1 MTQCVTAVCIFQLFA
16 GLCSRIES
24 PLEFLGLYKTLNDDA
39 SRREHIP
46 ALAIAGSSTEE
57 QLLVAGRH
65 YADRQHVM
73 ASVLGDLINVVS
85 GVQVDRLEEIMD
97 ITLAAAIKFPTSN
110 KIQNLVVI
118 MMYYLLPLMQD
129 KPNYNV
135 LVKKKV
141 LGVMLGI
148 MERNKGTDSMLVKH
162 SFMVLWRMKIPED
175 LMCSFERTVDML
187 LATGEHYS
195 NHDVDE
201 YIQKS
206 VVHMLNT
213 LVCHIFGDVK
223 RQVGIKVIDSM
234 LAVVRSKVTR
244 SVCDEMLEVAWSVMW
259 NVTDETEENSQRFL
273 DRSGMELFLE
283 CKKKFGEKLDLLKN
297 MMGLLGNVAEVK
309 SCRYNFTID
318 EEKRFKMTTLFRR
331 RLMTSQ
337 FIEEF
342 SFLLDSGRDG
352 IEVSYNAAGVLAHI
366 ASDGAEVWSIET
378 PVREHVLE
386 RLERAVNR

>member
-1 MTQCVTAVCIFQLFA
+1 
-16 GLCSRIES
+16 
-24 PLEFLGLYKTLNDDA
+24 
-39 SRREHIP
+39 
-46 ALAIAGSSTEE
+46 
-57 QLLVAGRH
+57 
-65 YADRQHVM
+65 M

-118 MMYYLLPLMQD
+118 MMYYLLPLVQD
-129 KPNYNV
+129 KVNYNV
-135 LVKKKV
+135 LVKKRV

-195 NHDVDE
+195 NQDMDE

-223 RQVGIKVIDSM
+223 KQVGIRVIDSM
-234 LAVVRSKVTR
+234 LTVVRSKVTR
-244 SVCDEMLEVAWSVMW
+244 SVCDEILEVAWSVMW

-309 SCRYNFTID
+309 SCRS
-318 EEKRFKMTTLFRR
+318 KLFHFYYSKKTGKTYRHMR
-331 RLMTSQ
+331 TQLK
-337 FIEEF
+337 I
-342 SFLLDSGRDG
+342 
-352 IEVSYNAAGVLAHI
+352 
-366 ASDGAEVWSIET
+366 
-378 PVREHVLE
+378 
-386 RLERAVNR
+386 

>member
-1 MTQCVTAVCIFQLFA
+1 MHVA
-16 GLCSRIES
+16 GLCSRIDS

-46 ALAIAGSSTEE
+46 ALSIAGSSTEE

-65 YADRQHVM
+65 YADRQHVI

-85 GVQVDRLEEIMD
+85 GVQVDKLEEIMD
-97 ITLAAAIKFPTSN
+97 ITVSAALKFPTSN

-118 MMYYLLPLMQD
+118 MMYYLLPMVQD
-129 KPNYNV
+129 KQNYNV
-135 LVKKKV
+135 LVKKSV
-141 LGVMLGI
+141 LSMMLGI

-175 LMCSFERTVDML
+175 LLCSFERTVDML
-187 LATGEHYS
+187 LSTGEHYS

-223 RQVGIKVIDSM
+223 KQVGIKVIDSM

-244 SVCDEMLEVAWSVMW
+244 GVCDEMLEVAWSVMW

-309 SCRYNFTID
+309 SCRSGLLNIIAMTTKTEASTID
-318 EEKRFKMTTLFRR
+318 TEGTTKDDR
-331 RLMTSQ
+331 
-337 FIEEF
+337 
-342 SFLLDSGRDG
+342 
-352 IEVSYNAAGVLAHI
+352 
-366 ASDGAEVWSIET
+366 
-378 PVREHVLE
+378 
-386 RLERAVNR
+386 